1 MKNACPSRFSSG
13 EGGECE
19 LGACCRRHW
28 SPQPPY
34 TLSYFPACI
43 LPAGGGACLPPK
55 SARRSRGKGT
65 VQGRWWPVSGAR
77 PVQLHGAM
85 SRVRP
90 FPLQPRPGVAV
101 RPHSVAVKER
111 GQKGSR
117 SSNREFPDAYRCEIQ
132 SFMSRSCPCLNLV
145 VSVIFFFP
153 S

>member
-43 LPAGGGACLPPK
+43 LPAGGGACLTPK

-65 VQGRWWPVSGAR
+65 VCKGDGGRCQGRGPCSCMAPCPASGPSRCNPSQGWRSGLAALLSRNGAR
-77 PVQLHGAM
+77 REVEVQTGNFLMPIGVRSNPSCHGPA
-85 SRVRP
+85 
-90 FPLQPRPGVAV
+90 
-101 RPHSVAVKER
+101 
-111 GQKGSR
+111 
-117 SSNREFPDAYRCEIQ
+117 
-132 SFMSRSCPCLNLV
+132 LV
-145 VSVIFFFP
+145 
-153 S
+153 

>member
-1 MKNACPSRFSSG
+1 MKNACPARFSSG

-28 SPQPPY
+28 SPQPGTELLPCLHPARWRRC
-34 TLSYFPACI
+34 LSDPQKCTKE
-43 LPAGGGACLPPK
+43 PRERDC
-55 SARRSRGKGT
+55 

-90 FPLQPRPGVAV
+90 FPLQPQPGVAV
-101 RPHSVAVKER
+101 RPRSVAVKER